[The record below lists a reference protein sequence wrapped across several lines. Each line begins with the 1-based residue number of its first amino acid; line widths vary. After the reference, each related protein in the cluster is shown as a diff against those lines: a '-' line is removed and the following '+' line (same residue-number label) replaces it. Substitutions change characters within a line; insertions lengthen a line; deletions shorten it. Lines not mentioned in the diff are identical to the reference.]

1 MLRWLLLGFTS
12 KSLLTLCVL
21 PRNMGVPE
29 GQSCSRCGAL
39 MDPVLAKSGSSADR
53 FPDYAPYASA
63 VAASMSAPVSDT
75 AKSPLAFSSTA
86 ASLVRALER
95 AADRTAT
102 TIAQG
107 TKQTSIEVRTRLN
120 EVVQWTMASLRT
132 NGNDGVPCPPVIARE
147 YVSTLKVNFLAELES
162 TSDLNAN
169 EVVRSLIKLDEAED
183 AWRRTDRGKFISR
196 LTGADCADAVV
207 AIAHD
212 IRSPLCSILLLV
224 DALRQTEK
232 AAANPI
238 RERQLGLIYG
248 AAFGLSTTVSNLI
261 GAARGEGLVQGKAM
275 PFSVSEMMHSVSAIV
290 QPMCEEKGIPLGMEF
305 PKQDARI
312 GHSSGIQQALVNL
325 TSNAL
330 RYTDAGWVA
339 MGCTEVSEERLEFW
353 VEDTGP
359 GIPDD
364 VLERLCYGFP
374 PEGVKLRF
382 SSAGLGLAI
391 VRTLVEAMGSSLQ
404 VDSGTDGTRFSFV
417 LSLPI
422 VH

>member
-1 MLRWLLLGFTS
+1 
-12 KSLLTLCVL
+12 
-21 PRNMGVPE
+21 
-29 GQSCSRCGAL
+29 
-39 MDPVLAKSGSSADR
+39 MDPGTKTASSPSNYQDYWPYAAAVNSGSG
-53 FPDYAPYASA
+53 
-63 VAASMSAPVSDT
+63 VSGGDSRPS
-75 AKSPLAFSSTA
+75 SPCTSTA
-86 ASLVRALER
+86 ASLLRALEL

-102 TIAQG
+102 SIAHG
-107 TKQTSIEVRTRLN
+107 TKQTNLEVRERLT
-120 EVVQWTMASLRT
+120 EVVEWLVASLRT
-132 NGNDGVPCPPVIARE
+132 RTNDDAPCPPVIARE
-147 YVSTLKVNFLAELES
+147 YVSTLKVNFLSELA
-162 TSDLNAN
+162 TATDLNAN
-169 EVVRSLIKLDEAED
+169 EVVRTLIKLDEAED

-224 DALRQTEK
+224 DALRHAEK
-232 AAANPI
+232 AAGNPI
-238 RERQLGLIYG
+238 RDRQLGLIYG

-275 PFSVSEMMHSVSAIV
+275 PFSVSETMHSVSAIV

-305 PKQDARI
+305 PENDARV
-312 GHSSGIQQALVNL
+312 GHGSAIQQALVNL

-330 RYTDAGWVA
+330 RYTDAGSVA
-339 MGCTEVSEERLEFW
+339 LGCSEVSGERVEFW

-391 VRTLVEAMGSSLQ
+391 VRTLVEAMGSTLQ
-404 VDSGTDGTRFSFV
+404 VDSGDDGTRFSFV
-417 LSLPI
+417 LTLPI
-422 VH
+422 LQ

>member
-1 MLRWLLLGFTS
+1 MA
-12 KSLLTLCVL
+12 
-21 PRNMGVPE
+21 
-29 GQSCSRCGAL
+29 Q
-39 MDPVLAKSGSSADR
+39 MDPAATKTVSPMTDFSDYSLSSSPMR
-53 FPDYAPYASA
+53 S
-63 VAASMSAPVSDT
+63 AASRVSESSDSPSFGAACSPT
-75 AKSPLAFSSTA
+75 AEKLIA
-86 ASLVRALER
+86 ALKL

-102 TIAQG
+102 SIAHG
-107 TKQTSIEVRTRLN
+107 TKQTRLEVRERLN
-120 EVVQWTMASLRT
+120 EVIGWIVTILR
-132 NGNDGVPCPPVIARE
+132 DADERESPVIARE
-147 YVSTLKVNFLAELES
+147 YVSTLKVNFLSELAA
-162 TSDLNAN
+162 TADLDAS
-169 EVVRSLIKLDEAED
+169 EVVRTLIKLDEAEE
-183 AWRRTDRGKFISR
+183 AWKRTDRGKFISR

-212 IRSPLCSILLLV
+212 IRSPLGSILLLV
-224 DALRQTEK
+224 DSLRRAERTSP
-232 AAANPI
+232 NPV

-261 GAARGEGLVQGKAM
+261 AAARGDGLVQGKPA
-275 PFSVSEMMHSVSAIV
+275 PFSVSEMMHSVSDIV

-305 PKQDARI
+305 PDNDARI
-312 GHSSGIQQALVNL
+312 GYASGIQQALLNL

-330 RYTDAGWVA
+330 RYTDAGTVA
-339 MGCTEVSEERLEFW
+339 MGCSEVNGDRVEFW

-359 GIPDD
+359 GIPDE

-404 VDSGTDGTRFSFV
+404 VDSGNEGTRFSFI

-422 VH
+422 LQ

>member
-1 MLRWLLLGFTS
+1 MA
-12 KSLLTLCVL
+12 
-21 PRNMGVPE
+21 
-29 GQSCSRCGAL
+29 Q
-39 MDPVLAKSGSSADR
+39 MDPTATKSASPMSGY
-53 FPDYAPYASA
+53 PDYSSFSSPPTPSAGTRVSGESGHPQSA
-63 VAASMSAPVSDT
+63 VPFT
-75 AKSPLAFSSTA
+75 KSA
-86 ASLVRALER
+86 ASLLRALEL

-102 TIAQG
+102 TIALG
-107 TKQTSIEVRTRLN
+107 TKQTSVEVRERLN
-120 EVVQWTMASLRT
+120 EVVSWLSASLRSMT
-132 NGNDGVPCPPVIARE
+132 PDASPVPPVIARE
-147 YVSTLKVNFLAELES
+147 YVSTLKANFLSELS
-162 TSDLNAN
+162 VTSDLNAN
-169 EVVRSLIKLDEAED
+169 EVVRTLMKLDDAEE

-224 DALRQTEK
+224 DALRHSEK

-261 GAARGEGLVQGKAM
+261 GAARGEGLVQGKPM
-275 PFSVSEMMHSVSAIV
+275 PFSVSETMHSVSAIV

-305 PKQDARI
+305 PDKDARV
-312 GHSSGIQQALVNL
+312 GHGSAIQQALVNL
-325 TSNAL
+325 ASNAL

-339 MGCTEVSEERLEFW
+339 MGCSEVSGDRVEFW

-391 VRTLVEAMGSSLQ
+391 VRTLVEAMGSTLQ
-404 VDSGTDGTRFSFV
+404 VDSGSEGTRFSFV
-417 LSLPI
+417 LNLPI
-422 VH
+422 LQ

>member
-1 MLRWLLLGFTS
+1 MAQMDPAATKTVSEMTDYSDYGPAS
-12 KSLLTLCVL
+12 S
-21 PRNMGVPE
+21 PI
-29 GQSCSRCGAL
+29 QSASPSRSESADPASVGSAFSPSSAKLIGAL
-39 MDPVLAKSGSSADR
+39 R
-53 FPDYAPYASA
+53 I
-63 VAASMSAPVSDT
+63 
-75 AKSPLAFSSTA
+75 
-86 ASLVRALER
+86 

-102 TIAQG
+102 AIAHG
-107 TKQTSIEVRTRLN
+107 TKQTRLEVRERLA
-120 EVVQWTMASLRT
+120 EVICWVIGSLEIRE
-132 NGNDGVPCPPVIARE
+132 GGSKIPPVIARE
-147 YVSTLKVNFLAELES
+147 HVSTLKINFLSELAK

-169 EVVRSLIKLDEAED
+169 EVVSTLIKLDEAEE
-183 AWRRTDRGKFISR
+183 AWKRTDRGKFISR

-212 IRSPLCSILLLV
+212 IRSPLGSILLLV
-224 DALRQTEK
+224 DSLRRGERMSP
-232 AAANPI
+232 NPV

-261 GAARGEGLVQGKAM
+261 AAARGDGLVQGKPA
-275 PFSVSEMMHSVSAIV
+275 PFSVSEMMHSVSDIV

-305 PKQDARI
+305 PDNDARI
-312 GHSSGIQQALVNL
+312 GYASGIQQALLNL

-330 RYTDAGWVA
+330 RYTDAGSVA
-339 MGCTEVSEERLEFW
+339 MGCSEVTGDRVEFW

-404 VDSGTDGTRFSFV
+404 VDSGNEGTRFSFV

-422 VH
+422 LH

>member
-1 MLRWLLLGFTS
+1 
-12 KSLLTLCVL
+12 
-21 PRNMGVPE
+21 
-29 GQSCSRCGAL
+29 
-39 MDPVLAKSGSSADR
+39 MDPVAAKTLASSASV
-53 FPDYAPYASA
+53 PDYARYARGVESGPSA
-63 VAASMSAPVSDT
+63 APDFSRTSSIYSA
-75 AKSPLAFSSTA
+75 TA
-86 ASLVRALER
+86 AALVRALES
-95 AADRTAT
+95 AADLTAT

-107 TKQTSIEVRTRLN
+107 TKQTSLEVRARLS
-120 EVVQWTMASLRT
+120 EVVQWLIASLRT
-132 NGNDGVPCPPVIARE
+132 TSTEAGPFSPVIARE
-147 YVSTLKVNFLAELES
+147 YVSTLKVNFLAELAK
-162 TSDLNAN
+162 TADLNAN
-169 EVVRSLIKLDEAED
+169 EVVRTLIKLDEAED
-183 AWRRTDRGKFISR
+183 AWRRTDRGKFIAR

-224 DALRQTEK
+224 DALRHAEK

-261 GAARGEGLVQGKAM
+261 GAARGEGLVQGQPMA
-275 PFSVSEMMHSVSAIV
+275 FSVSETMHSVSAIV
-290 QPMCEEKGIPLGMEF
+290 QPMCEEKGIPLGVEF
-305 PKQDARI
+305 PENDARI
-312 GHSSGIQQALVNL
+312 GHASAIQQALVNL

-339 MGCTEVSEERLEFW
+339 MGCSEVSEDRVEFW

-391 VRTLVEAMGSSLQ
+391 VRTLVEAMGSTLQ
-404 VDSGTDGTRFSFV
+404 VDSDREGTRFSFV
-417 LSLPI
+417 LTLPI
-422 VH
+422 LR

>member
-1 MLRWLLLGFTS
+1 MAQMDPAATKSASSAGSFRDYVPTAPALASDAGALVSDSRPSSAYSQTAT
-12 KSLLTLCVL
+12 SLL
-21 PRNMGVPE
+21 
-29 GQSCSRCGAL
+29 
-39 MDPVLAKSGSSADR
+39 
-53 FPDYAPYASA
+53 
-63 VAASMSAPVSDT
+63 
-75 AKSPLAFSSTA
+75 
-86 ASLVRALER
+86 RALEL

-107 TKQTSIEVRTRLN
+107 TKQTSLEVRARLS
-120 EVVQWTMASLRT
+120 EVVAWLVAGLRT
-132 NGNDGVPCPPVIARE
+132 RGNDNISCPPVIARE
-147 YVSTLKVNFLAELES
+147 YVSTLKVNLLAELANA
-162 TSDLNAN
+162 SDLDAN
-169 EVVRSLIKLDEAED
+169 EVVRTLIRLDEAED
-183 AWRRTDRGKFISR
+183 AWKRTDRGKFISR

-224 DALRQTEK
+224 DALRHAEK

-261 GAARGEGLVQGKAM
+261 GAARGEGLVQGKPM
-275 PFSVSEMMHSVSAIV
+275 PFSVSETMHSVSAIV

-305 PKQDARI
+305 PDNDARV
-312 GHSSGIQQALVNL
+312 GHGSAIQQALVNL

-339 MGCTEVSEERLEFW
+339 MGCSEVSDDRVEFW

-391 VRTLVEAMGSSLQ
+391 VRTLVEAMGSTLQ

-417 LSLPI
+417 LTLPI
-422 VH
+422 LQ